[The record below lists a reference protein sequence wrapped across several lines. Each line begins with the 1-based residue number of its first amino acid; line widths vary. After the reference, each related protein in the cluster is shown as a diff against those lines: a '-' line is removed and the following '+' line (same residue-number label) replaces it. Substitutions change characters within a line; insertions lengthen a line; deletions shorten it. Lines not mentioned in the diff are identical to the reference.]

1 MQSKRRVEPLDTF
14 ELDVPTTAADN
25 AALWRARD
33 HTAMDPHEYL
43 DFLVRFTKDRPAS
56 RETNSDTDEPFEL

>member
-14 ELDVPTTAADN
+14 EEDVPTTAADN

-33 HTAMDPHEYL
+33 LNAMDPHEYL
-43 DFLVRFTKDRPAS
+43 DFLIRFTKGLPPS

>member
-1 MQSKRRVEPLDTF
+1 MRSKRRVEPLDTF

-33 HTAMDPHEYL
+33 LNTMDSHEYL
-43 DFLVRFTKDRPAS
+43 AFLVQFTKDLPPS
-56 RETNSDTDEPFEL
+56 REINSDTDEPFEL